1 MSVVIARTEFAE
13 AHPEL
18 VEAFM
23 KDLEASIA
31 FANENV
37 AEAAQEIA
45 GLGIIPAAKVAEKAL
60 PSCRLVFVSG
70 EDMQA
75 QAAPL
80 YEILFSA
87 NPASVGGKVPDEA
100 YYLK

>member
-1 MSVVIARTEFAE
+1 MA
-13 AHPEL
+13 
-18 VEAFM
+18 
-23 KDLEASIA
+23 DLEASIA
-31 FANENV
+31 FANENT

-45 GLGIIPAAKVAEKAL
+45 GQGIIPSAAVAEKAL
-60 PSCRLVFVSG
+60 PSCTLVFVTG

-87 NPASVGGKVPDEA
+87 NPASVGCQTPDDG
-100 YYLK
+100 YYYRLSAE